1 MLINKMN
8 KNIFKNILNIDH
20 GHLKISFPDD
30 TKINFGDSKSNLSG
44 KINIKNW
51 SAIKQIFNYG
61 SIGFAEAYMDG
72 KILSKDISKVLH
84 IMALNRN
91 TNNKIMY
98 GRKLFN
104 YFNYLRHLLKA
115 NTKVGSKKN
124 ISYHYD
130 MGNDFYS
137 LWLDD
142 SMTYSSAI
150 FNKQTSNLN
159 EAQLNK
165 YKNLCEL
172 SKLNSDTNILEIG
185 CGWGG
190 FAEYAAKSFGSKVTG
205 ITLSEEQ
212 VNFAKKRIFR
222 EGLNELVDIKI
233 IDYRDLKDKFDRIIS
248 IEMFEAVGEK
258 YWPLFFNKLKDNL
271 NTNGLIGM
279 QLITIKDELYNNY
292 KNNSD
297 FIQKYIFPGGFLPST
312 NVLTKV
318 TSKCGLKISYEN
330 SFSEDYAKTLYIWR
344 QNFLKNWNSMP
355 KSKKYDSKFKKM
367 WEYYLA
373 YCEAGFRS
381 HNTNVHQITLRT
393 L

>member
-1 MLINKMN
+1 
-8 KNIFKNILNIDH
+8 
-20 GHLKISFPDD
+20 
-30 TKINFGDSKSNLSG
+30 
-44 KINIKNW
+44 
-51 SAIKQIFNYG
+51 
-61 SIGFAEAYMDG
+61 MDG

-205 ITLSEEQ
+205 ITLSVEQ
-212 VNFAKKRIFR
+212 ANFAKK
-222 EGLNELVDIKI
+222 E
-233 IDYRDLKDKFDRIIS
+233 YS
-248 IEMFEAVGEK
+248 EK
-258 YWPLFFNKLKDNL
+258 
-271 NTNGLIGM
+271 
-279 QLITIKDELYNNY
+279 
-292 KNNSD
+292 
-297 FIQKYIFPGGFLPST
+297 
-312 NVLTKV
+312 V
-318 TSKCGLKISYEN
+318 
-330 SFSEDYAKTLYIWR
+330 
-344 QNFLKNWNSMP
+344 
-355 KSKKYDSKFKKM
+355 
-367 WEYYLA
+367 
-373 YCEAGFRS
+373 
-381 HNTNVHQITLRT
+381 
-393 L
+393 